1 MRNTFFNLLARITYA
16 REHVNII
23 RCPLVPFAA
32 PAFSYSKKYVLQHH
46 YQSAS
51 YHNHSKIIRKKS
63 VIYLE
68 YILKGSTFAPAFQ
81 EKKALI

>member
-1 MRNTFFNLLARITYA
+1 MRNTFFLIFSRAQRT
-16 REHVNII
+16 HVNII
-23 RCPLVPFAA
+23 RCPLVPFPA

-51 YHNHSKIIRKKS
+51 YHHPSKIIRKKS

-81 EKKALI
+81 EKKALQ